1 MPRAFLAFDL
11 GAESG
16 RVVVGVLNEGKLSL
30 KEMHRFINRP
40 VRICGRLYWNILQMF
55 QELKVG
61 LVKAVAEYPYIES
74 IGIDTWGVDF
84 GFVTKNKELL
94 GLPVCYRDHRTDGIP
109 EKFFEI
115 IPKERL
121 YSITGIQIM
130 QINSVF
136 QLYSMILEKSS
147 FFNSMYK
154 LLFMPDLFN
163 FMFTGNIST
172 EFSIA
177 TTSQLYDPIKNM
189 WSKEIFDSINLPL
202 DIMPEILNTGVAL
215 GNILPDVKEEL
226 GLERDIT
233 VIAPAE
239 HDTGSAVAAVP
250 ASGED
255 WAYISSG
262 TWSLMGVEIKE
273 PIITKESMDANFT
286 NEGGVNGTF
295 RFLKNIT
302 GLWLIQGCRRSWER
316 EGYSLSYSDIVK
328 MAEEATPFECYID
341 PDDPIFLNPPDMP
354 EAIKEFCRKT
364 NQKVPETKGAIARC
378 VLEGL
383 AFKYREV
390 FETLKDLLNK
400 NISTLYIVGGGSQN
414 VLLSQFT
421 ANALNLK
428 VHTGPVEATA
438 MGNIMVQGIVRGA
451 IESLEKGREIVRNS
465 SEEVIYEPLEP
476 EIWEKEYQRYR
487 NTV

>member
-16 RVVVGVLNEGKLSL
+16 RTVVGVLDEGKLSL
-30 KEMHRFINRP
+30 KEVHRFINRP
-40 VRICGRLYWNILQMF
+40 VRICGRLYWNIPQMF
-55 QELKVG
+55 QELKLG
-61 LVKAVAEYPYIES
+61 LLKAVTEYPYIES

-84 GFVTKNKELL
+84 GFVTKNKELA
-94 GLPVCYRDHRTDGIP
+94 GLPVCYRDHRTDGVP
-109 EKFFEI
+109 DKFFKV
-115 IPKERL
+115 IPKEKL

-136 QLYSMILEKSS
+136 QLYSMILEDSP
-147 FFNSMYK
+147 FFRSIHK

-177 TTSQLYDPIKNM
+177 TTSQLYDPIKNQ
-189 WSKEIFDSINLPL
+189 WSREIFEGMGLSLE
-202 DIMPEILNTGVAL
+202 IMPEILDTGVAL
-215 GNILPDVKEEL
+215 GFILPEVKEEL
-226 GLERDIT
+226 GLGRDIT

-250 ASGED
+250 AAGED

-302 GLWLIQGCRRSWER
+302 GLWLLQGCKRSWER
-316 EGYSLSYSDIVK
+316 EGYSLSYTDIVK
-328 MAEEATPFECYID
+328 IAEEAEPFECYID

-354 EAIKEFCRKT
+354 EAIKEFCRRT
-364 NQKVPETKGAIARC
+364 NQKIPETKAAIARC
-378 VLEGL
+378 VLESL

-390 FETLKDLLNK
+390 FDTLKSLLK
-400 NISTLYIVGGGSQN
+400 KDINILHIVGGGSQN
-414 VLLSQFT
+414 TLLSQFT
-421 ANALNLK
+421 ANVLGLK
-428 VHTGPVEATA
+428 VYTGPVEATA
-438 MGNIMVQGIVRGA
+438 MGNIMVQGIVKGA
-451 IESLEKGREIVRNS
+451 IKDLKEGRNIVRNS
-465 SEEVIYEPLEP
+465 SEEVVYEPLEP
-476 EIWEKEYQRYR
+476 EVWDREYERYR
-487 NTV
+487 NIV